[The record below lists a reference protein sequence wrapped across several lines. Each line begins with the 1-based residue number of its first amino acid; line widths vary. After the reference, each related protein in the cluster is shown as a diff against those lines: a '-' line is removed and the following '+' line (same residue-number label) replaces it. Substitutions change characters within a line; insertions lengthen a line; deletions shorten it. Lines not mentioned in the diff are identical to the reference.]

1 MRLKNKGYV
10 FNELVYQG
18 IKNYATF
25 SGRARR
31 KEYWMFSLF
40 NCIVWLILY
49 GLMLASESSLITGIS
64 VLYIFAT
71 FIPSLSV
78 IVRRL
83 HDIERSGWFYFISFI
98 PVVGPIIVLVWLCKE
113 GTTGA
118 NRYGADPKAE
128 QPAGITQ

>member
-1 MRLKNKGYV
+1 MNWYIKVL
-10 FNELVYQG
+10 
-18 IKNYATF
+18 KNYATF

-40 NCIVWLILY
+40 NCIVWLILC

-113 GTTGA
+113 GATSA

-128 QPAGITQ
+128 QPASIIQ

>member
-1 MRLKNKGYV
+1 MNWYIKVL
-10 FNELVYQG
+10 
-18 IKNYATF
+18 KNYATF

-31 KEYWMFSLF
+31 KEYWMFALIQS
-40 NCIVWLILY
+40 IVWVIMY
-49 GLMLASESSLITGIS
+49 GLMLTSDSSLIAGICI
-64 VLYIFAT
+64 LFALAT
-71 FIPSLSV
+71 IVPSLAV
-78 IVRRL
+78 VVRRL

-128 QPAGITQ
+128 QPASIIQ

>member
-1 MRLKNKGYV
+1 MNWYIKAL
-10 FNELVYQG
+10 
-18 IKNYATF
+18 KNYATF

-83 HDIERSGWFYFISFI
+83 HDIELSGWFYFISFI

-128 QPAGITQ
+128 QPASIIQ